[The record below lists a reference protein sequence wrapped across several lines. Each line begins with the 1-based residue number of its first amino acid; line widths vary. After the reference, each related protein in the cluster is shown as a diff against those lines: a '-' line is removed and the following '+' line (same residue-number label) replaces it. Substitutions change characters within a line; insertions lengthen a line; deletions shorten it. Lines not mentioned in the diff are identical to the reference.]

1 MSSGQRL
8 DRRRFAATVAVSGVG
23 LSLAAAELVPRH
35 ALMRDRRPAR
45 SRVAILT
52 ADRYSDALE
61 QLLYDGLKLFNLG
74 VKGKNVL
81 LKPNLVEYSAD
92 AAINTHPALVG
103 AAATAFL
110 RLGARSVTVAEGPG
124 HQRDTFLL
132 LVESGLGDQLRRRG
146 VRFVDLNR
154 DDVREVQSPTRIHRP
169 GSPLV
174 AEDGTL
180 LRPDRVDAEGQDP
193 PLGRRHAQHEKHV
206 RRHPRVLLWLAQERP
221 PLEGDSRKHPRHL
234 CNRANPLRHSGWDRR
249 HGGQWASSWEEQTAE
264 HRRSRG

>member
-8 DRRRFAATVAVSGVG
+8 DRRCFAATVAVSGVG
-23 LSLAAAELVPRH
+23 LSLAAAGLVPRY

-61 QLLYDGLKLFNLG
+61 QLLYDGLNLFNLG

-103 AAATAFL
+103 AAAVTFL
-110 RLGARSVTVAEGPG
+110 RLGAASVIVAEGPG

-132 LVESGLGDQLRRRG
+132 LVESGLGDQLRDRG
-146 VRFVDLNR
+146 IRFVDLNR
-154 DDVREVQSPTRIHRP
+154 DDVVK
-169 GSPLV
+169 G
-174 AEDGTL
+174 
-180 LRPDRVDAEGQDP
+180 
-193 PLGRRHAQHEKHV
+193 KV
-206 RRHPRVLLWLAQERP
+206 R
-221 PLEGDSRKHPRHL
+221 
-234 CNRANPLRHSGWDRR
+234 
-249 HGGQWASSWEEQTAE
+249 
-264 HRRSRG
+264 